1 MIIQNSSVHKIN
13 LEFSVYFQTSFLVT
27 KERTKTLA
35 FLRRHS
41 FRDNTKKP
49 MSKSA
54 SAASQKKEDGNSSQQ
69 QKNRKM
75 AHTYWQIRFPEFVF
89 VYQPNDA
96 DAVDEVHQQAMA
108 ILKAVPLS
116 SLFAIE
122 LEDADDGRVYWVYE
136 FSHPTNDF
144 AMPDLP
150 EQVTL
155 RQHHFEDC
163 KCRDCTSPSL
173 KASPAMLRWCKR
185 QRHDRPQE
193 VSEH

>member
-1 MIIQNSSVHKIN
+1 
-13 LEFSVYFQTSFLVT
+13 
-27 KERTKTLA
+27 
-35 FLRRHS
+35 
-41 FRDNTKKP
+41 

-54 SAASQKKEDGNSSQQ
+54 SVASQKKEDKTTPQQ
-69 QKNRKM
+69 QTKRKM

-89 VYQPNDA
+89 ECEPNDA
-96 DAVDEVHQQAMA
+96 SVVDQVHQQAMA
-108 ILKAVPLS
+108 ILKAIPLS

-122 LEDADDGRVYWVYE
+122 LEDADNDRVYWVYE

-150 EQVTL
+150 ELVTL

-163 KCRDCTSPSL
+163 ECRDCTYPSL

-185 QRHDRPQE
+185 QRQDRPQE